1 MESEKNKDK
10 MYSRKTITVDELAS
24 VLGIGRSAAYNLVRV
39 AEENNGHPFKVVRI
53 GGSVRISAKSFK
65 DYLDDLGL

>member
-1 MESEKNKDK
+1 MESEKNKNK

-24 VLGIGRSAAYNLVRV
+24 VLGIGRSAAYNLARI

-53 GGSVRISAKSFK
+53 GGSIRISAKSF
-65 DYLDDLGL
+65 DEYLEYLGL